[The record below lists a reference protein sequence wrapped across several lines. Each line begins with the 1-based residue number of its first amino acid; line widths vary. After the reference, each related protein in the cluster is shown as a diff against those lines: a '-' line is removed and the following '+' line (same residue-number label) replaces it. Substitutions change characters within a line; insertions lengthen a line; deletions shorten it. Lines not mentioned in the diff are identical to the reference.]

1 MSRPSKARGGTD
13 STLNRAGGS
22 SFTGAPLA
30 LSEFQVCNFPHLFFF
45 FFCYSFSYTYTYG
58 NTIETGL

>member
-45 FFCYSFSYTYTYG
+45 FFFLVFR
-58 NTIETGL
+58 IHIRMEIQ